1 MLRLTEEA
9 GNQKAA
15 TDRSIE
21 KSLFFSKMKSSN
33 GNLSE
38 KILKDI
44 SEYWLLVGKPELK
57 VIDGGEEEAVTQLM
71 LKGGLIAK
79 LNEEKFPN
87 SYLYRSAPFD
97 VARSEK
103 DTYICTRGTADD
115 AGPTNYWLNTDRALE
130 IARSSLKGAMA
141 GKTLY
146 IVPYWL
152 GPLSSPFGQGGI
164 ELTDSPYVVLNL
176 MKITRVGSKV
186 AEPMAGSNS
195 YVLGMH
201 ATADLNPD
209 KRYVMHFPDENDGM
223 GTIISFNTNYGGN
236 ALLSKKCH
244 ALRIASFRAR
254 REGWMAEHMMLI
266 GIKEPEGRTT
276 YISGAFPSSSGKTNL
291 SMLQPPEDFRKQGWN
306 TYLISDDITWMH
318 PVAGELRGINP
329 EFGFFG
335 VAPHTSYTTNPRAMD
350 AIKGDTLFTNVA
362 IDSDKCPYWE
372 GMPDVPRDL
381 IDWRGNPYDGKGK
394 AAHPNSRFSTPI
406 RRYRNLSP
414 EYENP
419 EGAPVSAFTFG
430 GRRSDLLPLV
440 IEAKNWQEGVLFGA
454 MQRVETTAAAIGNV
468 GELRNDPMAMRPFM
482 PYNMGDYFKYYLEV
496 GKKLSKPPRIYN
508 LNWFR
513 KDEKGDFIWPGYSYN
528 MYVVKWIVGRVNG
541 DIKKVVE
548 TPMGNVPSLDNFD
561 YGPVNRS
568 TMEKLLHID
577 RKGFIEELK
586 TVKPFFESFGKHF
599 PEELWETY
607 YNVISRLKKK

>member
-15 TDRSIE
+15 TDRSIG

-186 AEPMAGSNS
+186 AEPMARSNS

-209 KRYVMHFPDENDGM
+209 NRYVMHF
-223 GTIISFNTNYGGN
+223 
-236 ALLSKKCH
+236 
-244 ALRIASFRAR
+244 
-254 REGWMAEHMMLI
+254 
-266 GIKEPEGRTT
+266 
-276 YISGAFPSSSGKTNL
+276 SG
-291 SMLQPPEDFRKQGWN
+291 
-306 TYLISDDITWMH
+306 
-318 PVAGELRGINP
+318 
-329 EFGFFG
+329 
-335 VAPHTSYTTNPRAMD
+335 
-350 AIKGDTLFTNVA
+350 
-362 IDSDKCPYWE
+362 
-372 GMPDVPRDL
+372 
-381 IDWRGNPYDGKGK
+381 
-394 AAHPNSRFSTPI
+394 
-406 RRYRNLSP
+406 
-414 EYENP
+414 
-419 EGAPVSAFTFG
+419 
-430 GRRSDLLPLV
+430 
-440 IEAKNWQEGVLFGA
+440 
-454 MQRVETTAAAIGNV
+454 
-468 GELRNDPMAMRPFM
+468 
-482 PYNMGDYFKYYLEV
+482 
-496 GKKLSKPPRIYN
+496 
-508 LNWFR
+508 
-513 KDEKGDFIWPGYSYN
+513 
-528 MYVVKWIVGRVNG
+528 
-541 DIKKVVE
+541 
-548 TPMGNVPSLDNFD
+548 
-561 YGPVNRS
+561 
-568 TMEKLLHID
+568 
-577 RKGFIEELK
+577 
-586 TVKPFFESFGKHF
+586 
-599 PEELWETY
+599 
-607 YNVISRLKKK
+607 